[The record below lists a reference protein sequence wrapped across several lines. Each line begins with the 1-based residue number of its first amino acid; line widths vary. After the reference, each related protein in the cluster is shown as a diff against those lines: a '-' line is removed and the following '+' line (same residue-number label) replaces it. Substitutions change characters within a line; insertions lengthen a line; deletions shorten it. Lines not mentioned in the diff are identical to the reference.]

1 MSFVLQHY
9 PFTKPQLL
17 EIHTSLLPPSND
29 SLKMNAQKTDPPRS
43 CLSLTNREN
52 ICYGTCWFT
61 NTKGLRSTCH
71 YPPPP
76 FIFFTAINL
85 DIFGQ
90 VLCVSKHICPHAV
103 QTFAVSL
110 VFRPCCPPGVG
121 SIPCWMT
128 LTWWSDAFS
137 LASSTERRRD
147 ISSAR
152 YSPDNIH

>member
-43 CLSLTNREN
+43 CQSHTNREN
-52 ICYGTCWFT
+52 ICFGTCWFT

-71 YPPPP
+71 SPPLP
-76 FIFFTAINL
+76 FILFTAINL

-90 VLCVSKHICPHAV
+90 VLCVSKHICPQAV
-103 QTFAVSL
+103 PTFAVSL
-110 VFRPCCPPGVG
+110 VFQALLP
-121 SIPCWMT
+121 T
-128 LTWWSDAFS
+128 
-137 LASSTERRRD
+137 RRWFNTMLDDSHMVVRCLL
-147 ISSAR
+147 SGL
-152 YSPDNIH
+152 IHREEEGHLFCQVRSR